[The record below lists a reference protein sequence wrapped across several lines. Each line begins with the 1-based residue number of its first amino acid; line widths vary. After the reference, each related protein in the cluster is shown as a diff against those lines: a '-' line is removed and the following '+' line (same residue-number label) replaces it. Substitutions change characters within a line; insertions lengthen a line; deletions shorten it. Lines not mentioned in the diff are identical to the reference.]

1 MRIGPGAKIVAVV
14 WGRRLLELAG
24 AAKEDGAQVLEV
36 RVDLFREVDLPSLK
50 DRLKQLRRQVEL
62 PIIATVRRKD
72 EGGGRRYSE
81 RQRLHILR
89 SLMPPV
95 DAVDIE
101 FRSRTIIGEVV
112 TEAKLQDR
120 LVLISYHNLEETP
133 PDATLEDIAL
143 RAKDMGAD
151 LVKIAAHANSR
162 RDVARL
168 LSFTYRCPHIPLV
181 TISMGRMGSISRV
194 AAPMFGSRLSYA
206 RVESE
211 SAPGQLDVRSLKG
224 ELERFLLTDVD
235 EPKDRHSS
243 FS

>member
-1 MRIGPGAKIVAVV
+1 MKVGQGPKIVAVV
-14 WGRRLLELAG
+14 WGDRLLELAR
-24 AAKEDGAQVLEV
+24 AAKEDGAQLLED
-36 RVDLFREVDLPSLK
+36 RVDLFQNVDVPSLQE
-50 DRLKQLRRQVEL
+50 RLKQLRQEVKL

-72 EGGGRRYSE
+72 EGGGRQYSE
-81 RQRLHILR
+81 QQRLHIFR
-89 SLMPPV
+89 SLIPLV
-95 DAVDIE
+95 DAVGIE
-101 FRSRTIIGEVV
+101 LRSRTIVGEVI